1 KLTSVLPSE
10 PTSPIGPGMS
20 AWCQTRKFPIFA
32 TLLPSTCESRRGAA
46 ITSLQL
52 RADTT
57 AEPDPERTFA
67 HPPTELCLRYGR
79 PLACQRDQTTSN
91 QLDLLC
97 KRAVP
102 GRFGV
107 VSTNEGVFMAN
118 PTPTNAAD
126 DADPERAAPDI
137 TNADLPQP
145 GPGLAAPR
153 HTARRR
159 RAATPTAR
167 PFARGPDLR
176 G

>member
-1 KLTSVLPSE
+1 MGHQRTCCPRKLTSVLPSE

-79 PLACQRDQTTSN
+79 PLACQRDKTASN

-137 TNADLPQP
+137 TNTTPENQ
-145 GPGLAAPR
+145 APTFR
-153 HTARRR
+153 NQ
-159 RAATPTAR
+159 
-167 PFARGPDLR
+167 D
-176 G
+176 